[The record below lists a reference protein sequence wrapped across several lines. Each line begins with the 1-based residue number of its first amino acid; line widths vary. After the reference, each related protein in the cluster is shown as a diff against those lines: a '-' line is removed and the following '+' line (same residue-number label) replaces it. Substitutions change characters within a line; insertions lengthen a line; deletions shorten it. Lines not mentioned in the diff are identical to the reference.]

1 MSGSAASL
9 GLRSGSYGSLAA
21 AVTGSGGAG
30 RKAASGGRGWACR
43 GEKERL
49 QLLHRALRLVGRRR
63 AGVLLLL
70 AVASAAV
77 FCSLFAVVKDDIAS
91 ISIANNYEVSNAI
104 QNSVYPRTTRPLM
117 MSGDQHSAS
126 IVNKIELPNRLH
138 LSYENFTHPCE
149 GFSFPPP
156 LVDKK
161 RTGPRPCPVC
171 YVSVDQ
177 AFALMPLQASPSPV
191 LKNLNYVSEDSVPA
205 NLSSQGSL
213 FGGHPS
219 LEQRNKS
226 FDISESMTV
235 HCGFARGKKPGQGS
249 GFDINDD
256 DLLEM
261 EQCRELVV
269 ASAIFG
275 NYDMIQHPRNISEF
289 SKANACFYMFVDEET
304 EAYVKNSSSLYNNNK
319 IGLWRLVVVHNLPY
333 EDPRRTGKIPKLLLH
348 RLFPNVRFS
357 VWIDAKLQL
366 IADPYLLLERF
377 LWRKNATFA
386 ISRHY
391 KRFDVF
397 EEAEANKA
405 AGKYDNASIDSQIEF
420 YRNEGLTHY
429 STAKL
434 PITSDVPEGC
444 VIIRE
449 HIPISNLFTCLWFN
463 EVDRFTSRD
472 QISFSTVR
480 DKIRAK
486 VGWMPEMFQDCER
499 RNFVVQGYHREVL
512 EQMIASGRKPPSA
525 ADQPSRKL
533 RPGSRKPPPS
543 KKPSAKRKKEKKSSS
558 RRRLPKPAALEMGI
572 SAFQAFPGSS
582 KQGLAVQSRSLDGLV
597 IQNILFSPQ
606 LAQDQD
612 DHHQQ

>member
-1 MSGSAASL
+1 MSGSAAGL

-21 AVTGSGGAG
+21 AVGGSGGG
-30 RKAASGGRGWACR
+30 VRKAGGGRGWALR
-43 GEKERL
+43 GGEKERL

-77 FCSLFAVVKDDIAS
+77 FCSLFAVVKDDSSS
-91 ISIANNYEVSNAI
+91 ISIVNNYEVPNAI
-104 QNSVYPRTTRPLM
+104 QNSVYPSTTRPLM
-117 MSGDQHSAS
+117 MSENQYSS
-126 IVNKIELPNRLH
+126 VVNKIELPNRLH
-138 LSYENFTHPCE
+138 LSYANFTHPCE
-149 GFSFPPP
+149 GFTVPPP

-177 AFALMPLQASPSPV
+177 AFALMPLQASPSPI
-191 LKNLNYVSEDSVPA
+191 LKNLNYISEDGVVA
-205 NLSSQGSL
+205 NLSSQGSA

-226 FDISESMTV
+226 FDISESMSV
-235 HCGFARGKKPGQGS
+235 HCGFVRGKKPGQGT
-249 GFDINDD
+249 GFDIKDD

-319 IGLWRLVVVHNLPY
+319 IGLWRLVVVRNLPY

-357 VWIDAKLQL
+357 VWIDAKLEL
-366 IADPYLLLERF
+366 VADPYLLLERF
-377 LWRKNATFA
+377 LWRKNTTFA

-405 AGKYDNASIDSQIEF
+405 AGKYDNASIDYQIEF
-420 YRNEGLTHY
+420 YRNEGLSHY
-429 STAKL
+429 SPAKF

-449 HIPISNLFTCLWFN
+449 HIPITNLFTCLWFN

-480 DKIRAK
+480 DKIRAR
-486 VGWMPEMFQDCER
+486 VGWMPEMFLDCER
-499 RNFVVQGYHREVL
+499 RNFVVQAYHRELL
-512 EQMIASGRKPPSA
+512 EQMIASGRRPPSTTDA
-525 ADQPSRKL
+525 PPSRKL
-533 RPGSRKPPPS
+533 RPGSRKAPPS
-543 KKPSAKRKKEKKSSS
+543 KKPSVKRKKEKKSSS
-558 RRRLPKPAALEMGI
+558 RRRLPKPVPGGMG
-572 SAFQAFPGSS
+572 AM
-582 KQGLAVQSRSLDGLV
+582 
-597 IQNILFSPQ
+597 
-606 LAQDQD
+606 
-612 DHHQQ
+612 

>member
-1 MSGSAASL
+1 MSGGSAAAAGL
-9 GLRSGSYGSLAA
+9 GLRSGSYGSLPA
-21 AVTGSGGAG
+21 AVGGSGGA
-30 RKAASGGRGWACR
+30 RKAGARGWALR

-77 FCSLFAVVKDDIAS
+77 FCSLFAVVKDDSSS
-91 ISIANNYEVSNAI
+91 ISIVNNYEVPNAI
-104 QNSVYPRTTRPLM
+104 QKSVYPSTTRPLM
-117 MSGDQHSAS
+117 MSGNQYSS
-126 IVNKIELPNRLH
+126 VVNKIELPNRIH
-138 LSYENFTHPCE
+138 LSYANFTHPCE
-149 GFSFPPP
+149 SFSVPPA

-177 AFALMPLQASPSPV
+177 AFALMPLEASPSHV
-191 LKNLNYVSEDSVPA
+191 LKNLNYISEDGIIA
-205 NLSSQGSL
+205 NLSSQGSG

-235 HCGFARGKKPGQGS
+235 HCGFVRGKKPGQGT
-249 GFDINDD
+249 GFDIKDD

-319 IGLWRLVVVHNLPY
+319 VGLWRLVVVRNLPY

-357 VWIDAKLQL
+357 VWIDAKLEL
-366 IADPYLLLERF
+366 VADPYLLLERF

-405 AGKYDNASIDSQIEF
+405 AGKYDNASIDYQIEF
-420 YRNEGLTHY
+420 YRNEGLSHY
-429 STAKL
+429 SPAKF

-449 HIPISNLFTCLWFN
+449 HIPITNLFTCLWFN

-480 DKIRAK
+480 DKIRAR
-486 VGWMPEMFQDCER
+486 VGWMPEMFLDCER
-499 RNFVVQGYHREVL
+499 RNFVVQAYHRELL
-512 EQMIASGRKPPSA
+512 EQMIASGRRPPSTTDA
-525 ADQPSRKL
+525 PPSRKL
-533 RPGSRKPPPS
+533 RPGSRKAPPS
-543 KKPSAKRKKEKKSSS
+543 KKPSVKRKKEKSSS
-558 RRRLPKPAALEMGI
+558 RRRVPKPVAAGMG
-572 SAFQAFPGSS
+572 AM
-582 KQGLAVQSRSLDGLV
+582 
-597 IQNILFSPQ
+597 
-606 LAQDQD
+606 
-612 DHHQQ
+612 

>member
-1 MSGSAASL
+1 MSGSAAGL

-21 AVTGSGGAG
+21 AVGGSGGG
-30 RKAASGGRGWACR
+30 VRKAGGGRGWALR
-43 GEKERL
+43 GGEKERL

-77 FCSLFAVVKDDIAS
+77 FCSLFAVVKDDSSS
-91 ISIANNYEVSNAI
+91 ISIVNNYELPNAI
-104 QNSVYPRTTRPLM
+104 QKSVL
-117 MSGDQHSAS
+117 SGNQYSS
-126 IVNKIELPNRLH
+126 VVNKIELPNRLH
-138 LSYENFTHPCE
+138 LSFENFTHPCE
-149 GFSFPPP
+149 GFSVPPP

-191 LKNLNYVSEDSVPA
+191 LKNLNYISEDGIVA
-205 NLSSQGSL
+205 NLSSHGSA

-226 FDISESMTV
+226 FDISESMRV
-235 HCGFARGKKPGQGS
+235 HCGFVRGKKPGRGT
-249 GFDINDD
+249 GFDIKDD

-304 EAYVKNSSSLYNNNK
+304 EAYAKNSSSLYSNNK
-319 IGLWRLVVVHNLPY
+319 VGLWRLVVVRNLPY

-357 VWIDAKLQL
+357 VWIDAKLEL
-366 IADPYLLLERF
+366 VADPYLLLERF
-377 LWRKNATFA
+377 LWRKNTTFA

-405 AGKYDNASIDSQIEF
+405 AGKYDNASIDYQIEF
-420 YRNEGLTHY
+420 YRNEGLSHY
-429 STAKL
+429 SPAKF

-449 HIPISNLFTCLWFN
+449 HIPITNLFTCLWFN

-480 DKIRAK
+480 DKIRAR
-486 VGWMPEMFQDCER
+486 VGWMPEMFLDCER
-499 RNFVVQGYHREVL
+499 RNFVVQAYHRELL
-512 EQMIASGRKPPSA
+512 EQMIASGRRPSTTT
-525 ADQPSRKL
+525 DVPPSRKL
-533 RPGSRKPPPS
+533 RPGSRKAPPS
-543 KKPSAKRKKEKKSSS
+543 KKPSVKRKKEKKSSS
-558 RRRLPKPAALEMGI
+558 RRRLPKPVPGGMG
-572 SAFQAFPGSS
+572 AM
-582 KQGLAVQSRSLDGLV
+582 
-597 IQNILFSPQ
+597 
-606 LAQDQD
+606 
-612 DHHQQ
+612 